1 MGPDGSTSDQHP
13 APSDTTATPPAADD
27 GLRGQVTQTAIVEA
41 ILFVGHEENRPIAAA
56 ELAEVIADADEG
68 AIRAAVAELD
78 ALYQQQESALA
89 IVEEAGGYR
98 LVLRPDYHSVRDR
111 FYGRVRHVKLSRQA
125 MEVLAVVAYRQP
137 VTADDVGELRG
148 SDSRRIMRQL
158 VRRQLL
164 RVERPTDAPR
174 RLEYRTTERFLQLFR
189 LGGLDDL
196 PQDEDLERS

>member
-1 MGPDGSTSDQHP
+1 MGPTAS
-13 APSDTTATPPAADD
+13 PSDERQTPSENAAAQVSADD
-27 GLRGQVTQTAIVEA
+27 VPSEQIATAAIVEA
-41 ILFVGHEENRPIAAA
+41 ILFVGHEENRPVSAA
-56 ELAEVIADADEG
+56 ELAEVIAPADE
-68 AIRAAVAELD
+68 ATIRAAIAELN
-78 ALYQQQESALA
+78 AVYQQQESALE
-89 IVEEAGGYR
+89 IVQQAGGYR

-158 VRRQLL
+158 VRRELL
-164 RVERPTDAPR
+164 RVERPANEPR

-189 LGGLDDL
+189 LRGLEDL
-196 PQDEDLERS
+196 PRDEDLERS